1 MIPDEN
7 LSDEGDILFPE
18 TTKEFFDL
26 LKEESSDDIMTDIA
40 ISHQKFLR
48 IELHSVV
55 IEDATII
62 V

>member
-7 LSDEGDILFPE
+7 FSDEGDILFPE

-48 IELHSVV
+48 MTAYGKISNFDE
-55 IEDATII
+55 
-62 V
+62 

>member
-7 LSDEGDILFPE
+7 FSDEGDILFPE

-48 IELHSVV
+48 IK
-55 IEDATII
+55 TF
-62 V
+62 